1 MRLHLAAQ
9 HFNRMPCNDGYTG
22 AFLYN
27 GQLALFDD
35 SRRDS
40 ESSERR
46 IIELAPELSPPAR
59 KVIEAHGVRYI
70 LGHGFAD
77 SALGSV
83 IRRKYIAHEAPSLS
97 TWYTLQ
103 QLCQNTAGVQAW
115 AAKAWVK
122 DSKEIDES
130 SDMIGVNHIH
140 MSTSEAVAPT
150 NIILFDGAYHIVRKT
165 TKGPAGTLV
174 LTCDEVPEPAIE
186 TATLKQGAWDPINET
201 MATTNTSVRTLR
213 LRWQSLFEYRDA
225 AAHNFKPEDMQVV
238 IAKSVATPAI
248 GATLTMSDGDF
259 QIDSIMSETGVWV
272 CKVARHV

>member
-1 MRLHLAAQ
+1 
-9 HFNRMPCNDGYTG
+9 MPCNDGYTG

-27 GQLALFDD
+27 GQLNLYDD

-70 LGHGFAD
+70 LGHGFQD

-83 IRRKYIAHEAPSLS
+83 IRRKYIAHEASSLS

-140 MSTSEAVAPT
+140 MATSEAVAPT

-165 TKGPAGTLV
+165 THGPAGTLV

-186 TATLKQGAWDPINET
+186 TATLKQGTWDPINET

-225 AAHNFKPEDMQVV
+225 AAHSFKPEDMQVV

-272 CKVARHV
+272 CKAARHG

>member
-1 MRLHLAAQ
+1 MRLHLAAK

-27 GQLALFDD
+27 GQLQLFDD
-35 SRRDS
+35 SKRDS

-59 KVIEAHGVRYI
+59 NVIEVHGVRYI
-70 LGHGFAD
+70 LGHGFQD

-83 IRRKYIAHEAPSLS
+83 IRRKYIAHEATNLS

-103 QLCQNTAGVQAW
+103 QLCQNTTGTQAW

-150 NIILFDGAYHIVRKT
+150 NIILFDGGYHIVRKT

-174 LTCDEVPEPAIE
+174 VTCDEVPEPAIE
-186 TATLKQGAWDPINET
+186 TATLNNVVYDPINET
-201 MATTNTSVRTLR
+201 STVTTTSIRVLR

-225 AAHNFKPEDMQVV
+225 ASPSFNPEDLQVV
-238 IAKSVATPAI
+238 IAKTVATPVV
-248 GATLTMSDGDF
+248 GATLVMSDGDF

-272 CKVARHV
+272 CKVARHG

>member
-1 MRLHLAAQ
+1 
-9 HFNRMPCNDGYTG
+9 
-22 AFLYN
+22 
-27 GQLALFDD
+27 
-35 SRRDS
+35 
-40 ESSERR
+40 
-46 IIELAPELSPPAR
+46 
-59 KVIEAHGVRYI
+59 
-70 LGHGFAD
+70 
-77 SALGSV
+77 
-83 IRRKYIAHEAPSLS
+83 
-97 TWYTLQ
+97 LQ

-140 MSTSEAVAPT
+140 MATSEAVAPT

-165 TKGPAGTLV
+165 THGPAGTLV

-186 TATLKQGAWDPINET
+186 TATLKQGTWDPINET

-238 IAKSVATPAI
+238 IAKSVATPVI

-272 CKVARHV
+272 CKVARHG